1 MITLLCEPGKS
12 VGNVVMKKS
21 FQASTEM
28 MRVKVTQPKRIYLS
42 TKDKVG
48 TLPVQGIRDVL
59 IIRMIWQQLKG
70 YSAPRNKTGV
80 ESMFTMFIL
89 YNRKN
94 ARSCSQKSVPN
105 T

>member
-1 MITLLCEPGKS
+1 
-12 VGNVVMKKS
+12 
-21 FQASTEM
+21 M

-59 IIRMIWQQLKG
+59 YHQNDLAAALKG

-94 ARSCSQKSVPN
+94 ARSCSQKSVTN